1 MRTRI
6 PLGLFLCLAGVLFP
20 SCDASSPLELPVVED
35 SNSTPADLIGP
46 TWRLTALQTRKG
58 IRYSPDQLV
67 GRHDGDEAYTLQVK
81 ENGTLEGKADCNTY
95 GGIYAAEDGGGVSV
109 DSLGTTQIYCGEASQ
124 ETLYLSALDAAAAY
138 AVEGNRLRIGYGERG
153 VLAFSRQ

>member
-1 MRTRI
+1 MLRGPLCCLVGETTI
-6 PLGLFLCLAGVLFP
+6 PDG
-20 SCDASSPLELPVVED
+20 PLKEK
-35 SNSTPADLIGP
+35 
-46 TWRLTALQTRKG
+46 LTGFAE
-58 IRYSPDQLV
+58 YC

-95 GGIYAAEDGGGVSV
+95 GGIYAAEDGGSVSV